1 MTLRSFLIMIHTLPF
16 AYPSWSVH
24 LFDALTLSG
33 PEFKLPSWMKPKGGF
48 MKGGATITDTMEIDI
63 NQKQLQQQ
71 RPLPPLAG
79 LFQLNLM
86 RFKGFG
92 L

>member
-1 MTLRSFLIMIHTLPF
+1 
-16 AYPSWSVH
+16 
-24 LFDALTLSG
+24 
-33 PEFKLPSWMKPKGGF
+33 
-48 MKGGATITDTMEIDI
+48 MKGGATITDSMEIDI

-71 RPLPPLAG
+71 QQQRPLPTPFAG

-86 RFKGFG
+86 RFKGFS